1 MARECCFEAEKHK
14 FHTGTEII
22 NEVLGVIIMATVL
35 FNGHDLVLLATL
47 FIALFCAACVV
58 PGKCRQ
64 KTFTLSAVGFF
75 LSSGAIALDTLINFG
90 SAFHPYV
97 VEHAPGLIYL
107 FEFGAWLQAPFGF
120 LMVASLLDAQFRIK
134 PIYWLLFCPFLLHS
148 LHQVVLYHSLPVEIK
163 VNLQL
168 NTALVDVSTSWFF
181 VQLIREVF
189 RLALALMAAHLI
201 LQWWRRTGASQPAR
215 WPIAITSYWVCF
227 SLLGTLVAAMLLAHT
242 EWQLPLPIG
251 STGLA
256 QNYLALLGLTIALFC
271 YVRDALL
278 QRPLVAIEFSQQK
291 EGNQNINPA
300 YISKLEELMDQ
311 HKQFTDPGLSLE
323 SLARHMQISTRTL
336 STVING
342 HYGCS
347 FAEYINRYRLKEAKR
362 LLVEKRSSTVL
373 DIMYAAGFNSKATFN
388 GVFKRTEG
396 VTPSQY
402 RKQSHALAH

>member
-22 NEVLGVIIMATVL
+22 NEVLGVFIMATVL

-47 FIALFCAACVV
+47 FVAVFCAACVV
-58 PGKCRQ
+58 PGKCR
-64 KTFTLSAVGFF
+64 KKIFTLSAVGFF

-90 SAFHPYV
+90 SAFHPFV
-97 VEHAPGLIYL
+97 VAQAPGLIYL
-107 FEFGAWLQAPFGF
+107 FEFGAWLQAPFGY
-120 LMVASLLDAQFRIK
+120 LMIASLLDGQFRFR
-134 PIYWLLFCPFLLHS
+134 PVYWLLFCPFLLHG
-148 LHQVVLYHSLPVEIK
+148 LHQLVLYHSLPMETK
-163 VNLQL
+163 VNLQQNAGL
-168 NTALVDVSTSWFF
+168 TDVSTSWFF

-189 RLALALMAAHLI
+189 RLILALAAAHMV

-215 WPIAITSYWVCF
+215 WPAAIVSYWVSF
-227 SLLGTLVAAMLLAHT
+227 SLLGTLVAAMLLSHT
-242 EWQLPLPIG
+242 EWQLSLPIG
-251 STGLA
+251 ATGLT
-256 QNYLALLGLTIALFC
+256 QNYLALLGLTTALYC

-291 EGNQNINPA
+291 DVNQNINPA
-300 YISKLEELMDQ
+300 YIAKLEELMDQ
-311 HKQFTDPGLSLE
+311 HKQFTDTGLSLE
-323 SLARHMQISTRTL
+323 SLARQMQISTRTL
-336 STVING
+336 SSVING

-347 FAEYINRYRLKEAKR
+347 FADYINRYRLKEAKR
-362 LLVEKRSSTVL
+362 LLIEKRSSTVL

-402 RKQSHALAH
+402 RKQSHPLTH